1 MDRLPREGG
10 WNVRTPAKR
19 QVELIEG
26 LRQSVTARPAENP
39 RESVHYGACEPELPP
54 PRVSSCSPPS

>member
-26 LRQSVTARPAENP
+26 LRQSVTARPVENP
-39 RESVHYGACEPELPP
+39 RESVH
-54 PRVSSCSPPS
+54 